1 MNTSHRLNGVESDS
15 KIDAAASMP
24 RVMMPTDGS
33 VAESGGHVAIFCAPC
48 SRWVDCHTDIDPT
61 TALQRHAD
69 LLH

>member
-1 MNTSHRLNGVESDS
+1 MDISHRLNLAENDS

-24 RVMMPTDGS
+24 RVIMPMDGS

-48 SRWVDCHTDIDPT
+48 NRWVDCHTDIEPT